1 MEYLTE
7 KEQEEQDKRLAE
19 LPIKY
24 LEGRTGVTVQEL
36 IDMLNKVEDKTRFVA
51 CPFFSGIEGVNKVIE
66 EDCGGYAGTYSFQVT
81 KIVLLQ

>member
-1 MEYLTE
+1 MG
-7 KEQEEQDKRLAE
+7 EQLDSLDT

-24 LEGRTGVTVQEL
+24 LEGRTGITVQEL

-66 EDCGGYAGTYSFQVT
+66 EDCGGYAGSYNFQIT
-81 KIVLLQ
+81 KIVLLM